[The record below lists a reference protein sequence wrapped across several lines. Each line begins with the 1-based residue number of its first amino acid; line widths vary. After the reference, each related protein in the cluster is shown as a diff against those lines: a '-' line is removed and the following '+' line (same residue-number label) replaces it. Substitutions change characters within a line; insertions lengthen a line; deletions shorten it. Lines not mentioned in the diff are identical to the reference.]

1 MQKMI
6 KGIETILASSLWG
19 VSVASLVLE
28 WDVQGFT
35 AILQLVVAI
44 SGSIY
49 FVIIKIPH
57 DFKHNRLNRRQT
69 QLQNEVLRN
78 EIQEYLDDENKQ

>member
-1 MQKMI
+1 MI
-6 KGIETILASSLWG
+6 KGIETVLASGLWG

-35 AILQLVVAI
+35 ALLQLIVAI
-44 SGSIY
+44 SGSVY

-69 QLQNEVLRN
+69 ELQNQVLKN
-78 EIQEYLDDENKQ
+78 EIEEYEEDENK

>member
-1 MQKMI
+1 MI
-6 KGIETILASSLWG
+6 KGIETVLASSLWG

-35 AILQLVVAI
+35 ALLQLVVAI
-44 SGSIY
+44 SGSVY

-69 QLQNEVLRN
+69 ELQNQVLKN
-78 EIQEYLDDENKQ
+78 EIEEYEEDENK